1 MKKCLKRVGIC
12 FLLAAAVWSFMLIR
26 DRNLLREE
34 LIRLHV
40 VAASDSQEDQA
51 LKLRVRD
58 AVVESLQ
65 REMANLT
72 DAEQAKAYL
81 QRNLSKIEAVANR
94 ALREA
99 GCDDKVTVQ
108 LCVEEFSKRVYDTF
122 TLPAGLYEALRIVI
136 GDGAGKNWWCVV
148 FPSLCLPA
156 TSEGFEDTA
165 ACAGFPD
172 ALTAA
177 LEGKDGYEI
186 RFFLMELLGRMENL
200 LHRE

>member
-40 VAASDSQEDQA
+40 VAASDSREDQA

-99 GCDDKVTVQ
+99 GCDDRVAVQ

>member
-34 LIRLHV
+34 LVRLHV

-172 ALTAA
+172 SLTAA
-177 LEGKDGYEI
+177 LEEKDGYEI

>member
-40 VAASDSQEDQA
+40 VAASDSEEDQA